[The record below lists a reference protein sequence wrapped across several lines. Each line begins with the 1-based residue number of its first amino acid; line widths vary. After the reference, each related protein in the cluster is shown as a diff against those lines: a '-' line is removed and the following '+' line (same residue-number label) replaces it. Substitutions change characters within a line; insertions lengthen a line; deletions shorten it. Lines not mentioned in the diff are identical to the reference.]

1 MGRGGGKARTTGRA
15 PHTAGAALGR
25 AEQKGLAAGDP
36 ETRRGTGWGPLTG
49 SLLRHALLRAAVT
62 PAPPPQAFLTVPEY
76 DSDAPASVAA
86 VTPHSTQS
94 QNPLWPGLR
103 RGPAFQS
110 PVTVACLRG
119 GK

>member
-62 PAPPPQAFLTVPEY
+62 PAPPHRLSSLSLSMIQM
-76 DSDAPASVAA
+76 
-86 VTPHSTQS
+86 HQ
-94 QNPLWPGLR
+94 PLWLLSPLTAPKARTPSGLASAAGQPSR
-103 RGPAFQS
+103 A
-110 PVTVACLRG
+110 L
-119 GK
+119 